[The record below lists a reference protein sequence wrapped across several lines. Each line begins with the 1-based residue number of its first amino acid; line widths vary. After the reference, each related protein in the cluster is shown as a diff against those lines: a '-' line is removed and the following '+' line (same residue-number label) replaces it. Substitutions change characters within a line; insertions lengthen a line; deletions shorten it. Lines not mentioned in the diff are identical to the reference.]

1 MTRDHESPIEGR
13 LSTEQLVQSPRFA
26 HRVGYTLFVVLA
38 ALTLILLLAPWQQN
52 VLAKGRV
59 IAFDPV
65 RRQQVL
71 QAPIEGRIKKWYV
84 VEGQRVARGEDI
96 VELEDNDPSLML
108 RLQQEVAAIED
119 RIRRTRERVESLDL
133 QMRSL
138 ELSRENARRAAEE
151 RMAVASQNVEAATK
165 NVLDQQAVFDQ
176 LSVNFN
182 RQQQLRADGL
192 ISQLDLEKAEQQRK
206 SAEAELGRR
215 RAALRAA
222 ERAEL
227 AAQAERDKVVADADA
242 LIQSARAARATAE
255 AEIASAERELQ
266 SALVRRDRQNAQFV
280 KAPCDGT
287 VLRLLANAADGG
299 ALVKA
304 GDRLAT
310 IVPDLV
316 DTVAELWVD
325 GVDMPLIDVG
335 RKVRLQFEGWP
346 AIQFVGWPSVAV
358 GTFGGRVRLVDPS
371 DDGRGTFRIL
381 VEPDPDESQP
391 WPEHRVLRPG
401 VRANGWVLLN
411 RVPLWKEIWRQ
422 LNSFPPTVSPPQG

>member
-1 MTRDHESPIEGR
+1 MTT
-13 LSTEQLVQSPRFA
+13 LSQTRRAGVLPTDELVVPPRYTRWLSLILLGVFVA
-26 HRVGYTLFVVLA
+26 LPVG
-38 ALTLILLLAPWQQN
+38 LLLAPWQQN
-52 VLAKGRV
+52 VLGKGRV
-59 IAFDPV
+59 VAFDPV

-71 QAPIEGRIKKWYV
+71 QAPIEGRIKKWFV
-84 VEGQRVARGEDI
+84 VEGQRVERGQDI

-133 QMRSL
+133 QIQNL
-138 ELSRENARRAAEE
+138 KLSRENAERAAAE
-151 RMAVASQNVEAATK
+151 RLAGATQNVEAATK

-176 LSVNFN
+176 QSINLP
-182 RQQQLRADGL
+182 RQRQLRADGL
-192 ISQLDLEKAEQQRK
+192 ISQLDLEKVEQQLK

-227 AAQAERDKVVADADA
+227 AAQAERDKVVSDADA
-242 LIQSARAARATAE
+242 LIQSARASRATAE
-255 AEIASAERELQ
+255 AEMASGERELQ

-287 VLRLLANAADGG
+287 VLRLLANAAEGG
-299 ALVKA
+299 ALVKS

-316 DTVAELWVD
+316 DTVAELWVE
-325 GVDMPLIDVG
+325 GVDMPLIDSG

-346 AIQFVGWPSVAV
+346 AVQFVGWPSVAV
-358 GTFGGRVRLVDPS
+358 GTFGGRVRLIDPT
-371 DDGRGTFRIL
+371 DDGRGKFRIL
-381 VEPDPDESQP
+381 VEPDPDDHQA
-391 WPEHRVLRPG
+391 WPAGRVLRPG

-422 LNSFPPTVSPPQG
+422 LNGFPPTVPPPQG

>member
-1 MTRDHESPIEGR
+1 MTTPVRTPAPIA
-13 LSTEQLVQSPRFA
+13 LPTEDLVRSPRFS
-26 HRVGYTLFVVLA
+26 HYVGFILIAVFVVLP
-38 ALTLILLLAPWQQN
+38 LILLLSPWQQN

-59 IAFDPV
+59 VAFDPV
-65 RRQQVL
+65 KRQQVV
-71 QAPIEGRIKKWYV
+71 QAPIEGRIKKWFV
-84 VEGQRVARGEDI
+84 VEGQRVSKGEEI

-119 RIRRTRERVESLDL
+119 RIRRTRERVESLEL
-133 QMRSL
+133 QIRNL
-138 ELSRENARRAAEE
+138 ELSRENARRAADE
-151 RMAVASQNVEAATK
+151 RLAGATQNVEAATK
-165 NVLDQQAVFDQ
+165 NVLDQQAVYDQ
-176 LSVNFN
+176 QALNLP
-182 RQQQLRADGL
+182 RQQKLRADGL
-192 ISQLDLEKAEQQRK
+192 ISQLDLEKAEQQLK

-242 LIQSARAARATAE
+242 LIQAARASRATAE

-304 GDRLAT
+304 GDRLAM

-325 GVDMPLIDVG
+325 GVDMPLINVG

-346 AIQFVGWPSVAV
+346 AVQFVGWPSVAV

-381 VEPDPDESQP
+381 VEPDPEERQP
-391 WPEHRVLRPG
+391 WPEGRVLRPG

-422 LNSFPPTVSPPQG
+422 LNGFPPTVPPPQG